1 MKKCDTCGEEFE
13 TNFSFCPIDGTQF
26 GNVVSA
32 QSSFHLTLIEEAPL
46 PQRLAAEARFLITRF
61 RDAWPPFKQHP
72 ITFTTGRL
80 NELARLLRRMAV
92 RPYAVPGAATAL
104 AAVLFLILG
113 VLFLDTRIS
122 KSADVSEVIDPS
134 EVVTIDFS
142 NESKPESDSSM
153 GAGKDGRV
161 GFGGGK
167 GEGSNPKPA
176 RAKGGGGG
184 GTHDPLP
191 PSQGRLPVAS
201 TIPAPISTTYARLP
215 QTLPAAGLDID
226 PALWRNLDFASYGD
240 PRSKST
246 TPSNG
251 PGEGGGVGTGK
262 GLGIGEGEDNGVGRG
277 RKGNMGDGDNQLG
290 SNEEGGGGPGCRLP
304 GCSGSSKIYT
314 AHDVSQRA
322 RVLFKP
328 EPQYTEEARR
338 NGLTGT
344 VILRVVFSSSGQ
356 VTNIRTIKSLPS
368 GLTEKAI
375 AAARQIQFAP
385 ATRDGQP
392 VSMHM
397 QLEYNFNLY

>member
-32 QSSFHLTLIEEAPL
+32 QRSFHLTLIEEAPL
-46 PQRLAAEARFLITRF
+46 ARRLAAEAKFLATRF
-61 RDAWPPFKQHP
+61 TEAWPGFKQHP
-72 ITFTTGRL
+72 ITFTIAHIH
-80 NELARLLRRMAV
+80 ELARFLLRTAA
-92 RPYAVPGAATAL
+92 RPYALPGAATAL
-104 AAVLFLILG
+104 AAVLLLILG
-113 VLFLDTRIS
+113 VLVLDTHVS
-122 KSADVSEVIDPS
+122 QSADLPETIDPS
-134 EVVTIDFS
+134 EVMTLDFS
-142 NESKPESDSSM
+142 NKAKQESNSSV
-153 GAGKDGRV
+153 GAGKEGRV
-161 GFGGGK
+161 GFGRGK

-176 RAKGGGGG
+176 RAQGGGGG
-184 GTHDPLP
+184 GTRNPLP
-191 PSQGRLPVAS
+191 PSQGRPPVAS
-201 TIPAPISTTYARLP
+201 PIPAPIPTTYARLP
-215 QTLPAAGLDID
+215 HSLPAAGLDID

-262 GLGIGEGEDNGVGRG
+262 GLGIGEGEDNGIGRG
-277 RKGNMGDGDNQLG
+277 RKGNMGDGDNQRG
-290 SNEEGGGGPGCRLP
+290 SGEEGGGGPGCGRP
-304 GCSGSSKIYT
+304 GCVGSVKVYT
-314 AHDVSQRA
+314 GHDVSQRA

-344 VILRVVFSSSGQ
+344 VVLRVVFSSSGQ
-356 VTNIRTIKSLPS
+356 VTNIRTIKTLPG

-385 ATRDGQP
+385 ATRNGQP
-392 VSMHM
+392 VSMYM